1 MEGFSLF
8 QLVGM
13 FLVSFF
19 GMLFGVALFSAY
31 YRHYH
36 SKDVKANI
44 KYTTIFAAAV
54 TLVSSFVFY
63 QMYLFSE
70 GTLEVSLTGS
80 GIPWQ
85 FGVLRAVFF
94 MASAPAVAYAISKAR
109 RRR

>member
-36 SKDVKANI
+36 SKDAKANI
-44 KYTTIFAAAV
+44 KYTTIFAAAI
-54 TLVSSFVFY
+54 TIASSLVFY
-63 QMYLFSE
+63 QTYAFSQV
-70 GTLEVSLTGS
+70 TADALVHS
-80 GIPWQ
+80 GVPWQ
-85 FGVLRAVFF
+85 FGVLRAIGLL
-94 MASAPAVAYAISKAR
+94 ASAPAVAYATSKAR
-109 RRR
+109 RKR

>member
-36 SKDVKANI
+36 SKDAKANI
-44 KYTTIFAAAV
+44 KYTTIFAAII
-54 TLVSSFVFY
+54 TIVSSLVFY
-63 QMYLFSE
+63 QICLFSAC
-70 GTLEVSLTGS
+70 LLTSS

-94 MASAPAVAYAISKAR
+94 MASAPVVAYAISKAR
-109 RRR
+109 KRR